1 MEKLQKIIRAIKGV
15 SIARFSDTLFCEPQL
30 YKEVSS
36 KDCDLD
42 KIRSLIESGVDL
54 NECSSNGNTPLHKAI
69 ILENI
74 PIVRLL
80 LTNCAKLFIKN
91 KKDETAYDISQNK
104 PLVQDLFASDK
115 EIRRQVGVQELTN
128 RVNAMAERYKKSL

>member
-1 MEKLQKIIRAIKGV
+1 MEKLQKIMRAIKGV

-42 KIRSLIESGVDL
+42 KIKSLIESGVDL

-104 PLVQDLFASDK
+104 PLVRIYLQA
-115 EIRRQVGVQELTN
+115 I
-128 RVNAMAERYKKSL
+128 KKLGDRLGYRN